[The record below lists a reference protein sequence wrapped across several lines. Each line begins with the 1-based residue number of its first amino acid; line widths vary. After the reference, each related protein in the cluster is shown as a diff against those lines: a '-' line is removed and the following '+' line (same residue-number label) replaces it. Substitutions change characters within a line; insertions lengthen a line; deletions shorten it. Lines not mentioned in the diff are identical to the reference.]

1 MKTWIKLYT
10 EVVHDRK
17 LWKLKP
23 IEQLSFFYMLALAG
37 IEDDGGMLPETEDLE
52 LELQM
57 PLKLKKGELEGIV
70 SRLVS
75 VGLLEERPLGRLKVS
90 QFEKRQMSNQTEAE
104 RKAAYRDRKK
114 TMSGHMSQ
122 ICPDT
127 CPDNVPEMST
137 VEEEVEEEVDIDINT
152 LSKDSVYTPAKKS
165 AKPKSEK
172 QKFGSMGNVLLTPEE
187 YAKLCER
194 FPDADAKIE
203 SLSLAIASKGYK
215 YKDHYATILNWA
227 RMDADKAKP
236 APKQEQQRKYSFTEI
251 GEMMERGEIVL

>member
-1 MKTWIKLYT
+1 MKQWIKLYT

-23 IEQLSFFYMLALAG
+23 IEQLAFFYMLALAG
-37 IEDDGGMLPETEDLE
+37 IEDNGGMLPELEDLE

-57 PLKLKKGELEGIV
+57 PLKLKKGELDGIM

-75 VGLLEERPLGRLKVS
+75 HGLLEECPMGRLKVS

-104 RKAAYRDRKK
+104 RKAAYRERKK
-114 TMSGHMSQ
+114 TMSGQVSQ
-122 ICPDT
+122 DCPND
-127 CPDNVPEMST
+127 VPEMST
-137 VEEEVEEEVDIDINT
+137 LEKEIEIDKEIDINT
-152 LSKDSVYTPAKKS
+152 LSNDSVYTPEKKS

-172 QKFGSMGNVLLTPEE
+172 QKFGSMQNVLLTSEE

-203 SLSLAIASKGYK
+203 NLSLAIASKGYK

-227 RMDADKAKP
+227 RMDADKKP
-236 APKQEQQRKYSFTEI
+236 APKQEPKKTYSFAEV
-251 GEMMERGEIVL
+251 GEMVERGEIVL

>member
-37 IEDDGGMLPETEDLE
+37 IEDDGGMLPEKEDIE

-57 PLKLKKGELEGIV
+57 PLKLKKGELDGIV

-75 VGLLEERPLGRLKVS
+75 VGLLEEHPLGRLKVS

-114 TMSGHMSQ
+114 TLSGQMSQ
-122 ICPDT
+122 KCPDT

-137 VEEEVEEEVDIDINT
+137 IEEEVEVEEELIKHTIGDG
-152 LSKDSVYTPAKKS
+152 PKKS
-165 AKPKSEK
+165 AKEVK
-172 QKFGSMGNVLLTPEE
+172 QKFGQFNNVMLTPTE

-194 FPDADAKIE
+194 FPDADGRIE
-203 SLSLAIASKGYK
+203 HFSVQKQAKGYK
-215 YKDHYATILNWA
+215 YDSDYAAILSWANKDAK
-227 RMDADKAKP
+227 KALTE
-236 APKQEQQRKYSFTEI
+236 PKTAQPKKTYTFAEVLA
-251 GEMMERGEIVL
+251 MEEAGQL